1 MNASAPP
8 PVLQPAPQR
17 PSFRDRFPGTFG
29 LVLVTCL
36 VFLGQWLSQQF
47 LGVDWLLQLGAKA
60 SAPKSQGQW
69 WRFLTP
75 VFLHIGLPHLFIN
88 MYSLFAIGPAVERFF
103 GTTRFLATY
112 ILSGLAGVIASL
124 AFSPYASAGASGAIF
139 GLLGSLGSF
148 LYLHRALFGRLGQ
161 IQLRQI
167 LFVALLNL
175 ALGLMPGIDNWGHL
189 GGLLSGACLSY
200 LLGPRYQV
208 HWNELG
214 SPRLSDAR
222 PWHKSRLQYL
232 LAAAVLGVLA
242 MASLFSP
249 FA

>member
-1 MNASAPP
+1 
-8 PVLQPAPQR
+8 
-17 PSFRDRFPGTFG
+17 
-29 LVLVTCL
+29 
-36 VFLGQWLSQQF
+36 
-47 LGVDWLLQLGAKA
+47 
-60 SAPKSQGQW
+60 
-69 WRFLTP
+69 
-75 VFLHIGLPHLFIN
+75 LHIGLPHLFVN

-103 GTTRFLATY
+103 GTPRFIATY
-112 ILSGLAGVIASL
+112 FLSGLAGTIFSL

-139 GLLGSLGSF
+139 GLLGSLGAF
-148 LYLHRALFGRLGQ
+148 LYLHRVLFGRLGQ

-208 HWNELG
+208 HWDELG

-222 PWHKSRLQYL
+222 PWHKSRIQYL
-232 LAAAVLGVLA
+232 LAAVLLGVLA
-242 MASLFSP
+242 VASLFSP
-249 FA
+249 FT